1 MKRASRHAE
10 PLRDR
15 LLDGLASYLPLLLMA
30 LLALGSWWLV
40 SKSPVPEGPR
50 KAGPLLHIA
59 DYSMTRF
66 TVQRFDAS
74 GRLSSE
80 VSGDRASHYPDTATL
95 EIDNPRLRS
104 VTADGFKT
112 QATALLAVSSDDGQ
126 RFQLIGNAHVVRQMP
141 GQPDLDFHGDQLR
154 ADLRQERFES
164 SKPVRLS
171 QGGATWTASGFL
183 YHHAS
188 QRVELTGP
196 IRAVLPPRGR

>member
-40 SKSPVPEGPR
+40 SEEPVAEGPR
-50 KAGPLLHIA
+50 KAGPLRHIA
-59 DYSMTRF
+59 DYSMTNF
-66 TVQRFDAS
+66 TVQRFNAS
-74 GRLSSE
+74 GHLSGE

-95 EIDNPRLRS
+95 EIDNPRLRA
-104 VTADGFKT
+104 VAPDGFT
-112 QATALLAVSSDDGQ
+112 TRATALLAVSSDDGQ
-126 RFQLIGNAHVVRQMP
+126 RVQLIGNARVVRP
-141 GQPDLDFHGDQLR
+141 TAGQPDLEFQGDQLL
-154 ADLRQERFES
+154 ADLQQERFES
-164 SKPVRLS
+164 SRPVRLL
-171 QGGATWTASGFL
+171 QGGATWTASAFE

-196 IRAVLPPRGR
+196 VRAVLPPRGR